1 MRGGKRQGAGRKKT
15 GLTEIVYVRISK
27 MAMIKLER
35 EIKEHNISKSQ
46 YINLAI
52 LHE

>member
-1 MRGGKRQGAGRKKT
+1 MRGGARPGAGRKKT
-15 GLTEIVYVRISK
+15 GLTEIIYVRVSK
-27 MAMIKLER
+27 MAMNKLER
-35 EIKEHNISKSQ
+35 ECKERNLSKSK